1 MSASEQTNIDEPQL
15 IRGVG
20 TLGATALNM
29 IDMIGV
35 GPFITMPLIIA
46 AMGGPQAMLGWI
58 FGAVLVICDGL
69 VWAEL
74 GASMPKS
81 GGPYTYLKEIYGPNR
96 LGRLMSFLFIWQLT
110 FSAPLSIASG
120 SIGFASYS
128 TYAFPSLDKIFFA
141 HDLKL
146 SLPFLG
152 DLTLNISASNTAIVA
167 ICVVACCVFLLY
179 RKITIIERLGKFLW
193 IGVMATIAWIIFA
206 GVTHFDPK
214 IAFDFP
220 PDAFTL
226 RPEFFLG
233 LGSALLVAV
242 YDYWGYY
249 NVNFFAG
256 EVRNPEKTIPRS
268 IILSILAVAAIY
280 IVMNISILGVIPWR
294 EFSETAGSDARKYVI
309 SIFMERLYGP
319 TAGVIATILIMWT
332 AFASV
337 FSLLLGYSRVPW
349 VASQDGNYFKIFR
362 KIHPKHHFPYV
373 SLLIMGGIAAL
384 FCFFKL
390 ADVVA
395 ALVVIR
401 ITIQFLAQIIGLLIL
416 RKMRPEM
423 PRPFKMWLYPLP
435 ALVAMAGFL
444 YVLFMRP
451 NFLKEI
457 RYAVVL
463 IIVGLAVYFVR
474 SYRRGEYPFGGA
486 DEETAVG

>member
-1 MSASEQTNIDEPQL
+1 MIEENKAIENKSEEPEL

-20 TLGATALNM
+20 VLGATALNM

-46 AMGGPQAMLGWI
+46 KMGGPQAMLGWI
-58 FGAVLVICDGL
+58 VGAVLVMCDGL

-81 GGPYTYLKEIYGPNR
+81 GGPYNYLKEIYGANK

-120 SIGFASYS
+120 SIGFAGYA
-128 TYAFPSLDKIFFA
+128 TYAFPGLDKSFFA
-141 HDLKL
+141 REFKL
-146 SLPFLG
+146 AVPLLG
-152 DLTLNISASNTAIVA
+152 DFTLNIAATLGTVVA
-167 ICVVACCVFLLY
+167 IGMVAFCVFLLY
-179 RKITIIERLGKFLW
+179 RKITIIEKFARVLW
-193 IGVMATIAWIIFA
+193 VAVMLTIIWIIFA
-206 GVTHFDPK
+206 GLTNFNPQ

-220 PDAFTL
+220 PDAFVL
-226 RPEFFLG
+226 DQRFFLG
-233 LGSALLVAV
+233 LGSALLIAV

-256 EVRNPEKTIPRS
+256 EVKNPEKTIPRS
-268 IILSILAVAAIY
+268 IILSITLISAIY

-294 EFSETAGSDARKYVI
+294 EFMETASSDARKYVI
-309 SIFMERLYGP
+309 SVFMERLYGP
-319 TAGVIATILIMWT
+319 TAGIIATFLIMLT

-337 FSLLLGYSRVPW
+337 FSLLLGYSRVPF
-349 VASQDGNYFKIFR
+349 AAARDGNYFKIFSKVHAEHR
-362 KIHPKHHFPYV
+362 FPYV

-384 FCFFKL
+384 FCFLRL

-401 ITIQFLAQIIGLLIL
+401 ITIQFLAQIVGLLIL
-416 RKMRPEM
+416 RATRPDA
-423 PRPFKMWLYPLP
+423 PRPFKMWLYPVP
-435 ALVAMAGFL
+435 ALVAIVGFL
-444 YVLFMRP
+444 YVLFMRD

-457 RYAVVL
+457 RYAAVVIVLGL
-463 IIVGLAVYFVR
+463 IIYFIR
-474 SYRRGEYPFGGA
+474 AYRRQEFPF
-486 DEETAVG
+486 AVESK

>member
-1 MSASEQTNIDEPQL
+1 MSEQNSTNDQPEL

-20 TLGATALNM
+20 TAGATALNM

-58 FGAVLVICDGL
+58 FGAVLVMCDGL

-81 GGPYTYLKEIYGPNR
+81 GGPYNYLKEIYGANK

-120 SIGFASYS
+120 SIGFAGYA
-128 TYAFPSLDKIFFA
+128 TYAFPSLDRTFFA
-141 HDLKL
+141 REFKL
-146 SLPFLG
+146 AVPLIG
-152 DLTLNISASNTAIVA
+152 DFTLNIAATLGTFVA
-167 ICVVACCVFLLY
+167 IGMVFFCVFLLY
-179 RKITIIERLGKFLW
+179 RKITIIEKFARVLW
-193 IGVMATIAWIIFA
+193 VAVMLTIVWIIFA
-206 GVTHFDPK
+206 GLTNFNPQ

-220 PDAFTL
+220 PGAFEL
-226 RPEFFLG
+226 NQRFFLG
-233 LGSALLVAV
+233 LGSALLIAV

-256 EVRNPEKTIPRS
+256 EVKNPEKTIPRA
-268 IILSILAVAAIY
+268 IILSIILIAAIY

-294 EFSETAGSDARKYVI
+294 EFSETASSDARKFVI
-309 SIFMERLYGP
+309 SVFMERLYGS
-319 TAGVIATILIMWT
+319 TAGIIATLLIMLT

-337 FSLLLGYSRVPW
+337 FSLLLGYSRVPFA
-349 VASQDGNYFKIFR
+349 ASQDGNYFKIFS
-362 KIHPKHHFPYV
+362 KVHPEHRFPYV
-373 SLLIMGGIAAL
+373 SLLVMGGIAAL
-384 FCFFKL
+384 FCFFRL

-401 ITIQFLAQIIGLLIL
+401 ITIQFLAQIVGLLIL
-416 RKMRPEM
+416 RATRPEA
-423 PRPFKMWLYPLP
+423 PRPFKMWLYPVP
-435 ALVAMAGFL
+435 ALVAIIGFL
-444 YVLFMRP
+444 YVLFMRA

-457 RYAVVL
+457 RYAAVL
-463 IIVGLAVYFVR
+463 IVLGLIIYFIR
-474 SYRRGEYPFGGA
+474 AYRRREFPFA
-486 DEETAVG
+486 ETVSEK